1 MVGWGIALPYSIPR
15 SADLT
20 PSSKYMLLT
29 LQGSCKSWVLILW
42 NASHA
47 SFPRL
52 SLKRQLALRE
62 LPVTFAASTMKS
74 TVCQLKGLHLGVF
87 LLILP
92 PRKQGSIQGN
102 KWKTGKAEKEP
113 SSLSLIVNDGD
124 KRRRSEKHRLLLPK
138 AKAELAS
145 GPHSVYL
152 HGVSLVYGCFV
163 VLFWNISS
171 PNS

>member
-62 LPVTFAASTMKS
+62 LPVTFAASTLKS

-102 KWKTGKAEKEP
+102 K
-113 SSLSLIVNDGD
+113 
-124 KRRRSEKHRLLLPK
+124 
-138 AKAELAS
+138 
-145 GPHSVYL
+145 
-152 HGVSLVYGCFV
+152 
-163 VLFWNISS
+163 
-171 PNS
+171 